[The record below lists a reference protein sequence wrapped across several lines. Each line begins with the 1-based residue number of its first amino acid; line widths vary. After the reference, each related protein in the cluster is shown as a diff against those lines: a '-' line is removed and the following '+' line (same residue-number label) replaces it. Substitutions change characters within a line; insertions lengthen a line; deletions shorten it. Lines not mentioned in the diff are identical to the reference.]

1 MELIFGVSIK
11 LQTEKGYID
20 SKHTK
25 EQKQSIRVLVPEYEL
40 MLFHENLF
48 ILLELSFTYSKFLD
62 MYATQ

>member
-1 MELIFGVSIK
+1 MELIFGVRIK

-25 EQKQSIRVLVPEYEL
+25 EQKQIIRVLVPEYEL

-48 ILLELSFTYSKFLD
+48 ILLELSFT
-62 MYATQ
+62 

>member
-1 MELIFGVSIK
+1 MELIFGVGIK

-25 EQKQSIRVLVPEYEL
+25 EQKQIIRVLEPESEL
-40 MLFHENLF
+40 KLFHENLF
-48 ILLELSFTYSKFLD
+48 ILLELSFTYSKFLE